1 MTLNYLRREIFPA
14 VLFLLILLAT
24 PCTANTLTPV
34 DGVRPIPI
42 YISVLVID
50 VDGVDSAEQ
59 NFTANV
65 FYQFRWHDPRL
76 AHAGKQ
82 SISRSLNEVWNP
94 MPQIVNQQR
103 LWRTFPELVT
113 IEPDGG
119 VTYRQRVWG
128 TFSQPLRLRD
138 FPFDKQ
144 AFTIQFATAGYRHG
158 DLVLISTPDFPSGIA
173 SELSL
178 ADWGVVKTEYGEK
191 DYQPMKDGFSIPGFH
206 FTFYAERYTG
216 YYILKIILPLLM
228 IVAMSWIVFWVDPRE
243 AGTQISVA
251 ITTMLTLIAY
261 RFAVGADLPKVSYMT
276 RMDFFILISTVLVF
290 ATLMEVVVTS
300 TLAKKNK
307 LNRAQKIDQWARW
320 LVPSGFIAVTLFS
333 FLG

>member
-1 MTLNYLRREIFPA
+1 M
-14 VLFLLILLAT
+14 
-24 PCTANTLTPV
+24 
-34 DGVRPIPI
+34 
-42 YISVLVID
+42 ID

-65 FYQFRWHDPRL
+65 FYSFRWKDPRL
-76 AHAGKQ
+76 AHSGKNP
-82 SISRSLNEVWNP
+82 ITRSLNEVWNP
-94 MPQIVNQQR
+94 MPQIINQQR
-103 LWRTFPELVT
+103 LWRTFPEVVK
-113 IEPDGG
+113 IEQDGT
-119 VTYRQRVWG
+119 VTYSQRVWG
-128 TFSQPLRLRD
+128 TFSQPLRLQD

-158 DLVLISTPDFPSGIA
+158 DLTLIPALDFPSGIA
-173 SELSL
+173 QELSL
-178 ADWGVVKTEYGEK
+178 ADWGVMKSEYGDK
-191 DYQPMKDGFSIPGFH
+191 DYQPLKDGFSIPGYH
-206 FTFYAERYTG
+206 FTFYAERYSG

-290 ATLMEVVVTS
+290 ATLIEVVVTS

-333 FLG
+333 FLGEDIRFRRVNALNYGKPSSPLLE